1 MKQWLGRC
9 QAQGG
14 GDTPEAVADA
24 LHDVLT
30 LSWRPEATKICI
42 LISDAPP
49 HGLNSYDDTFPNGCP
64 LGFDPIK
71 IVQEMAEKHI
81 TLYTV
86 GVEPF
91 ILPYRDF
98 FMSLAYSTGGQYV
111 PLVDATLLA
120 QVIIGG
126 VREEIS
132 LDRLMKDAHQDIA
145 KEIKQAEQDGINERE
160 MTMRINH
167 ILTSKNKRVKQMHNT
182 FGVTSYLVEEYYS
195 KCVDMHQMKSIYKMT
210 KTTQENKMDE
220 ISYVLKEDNVTVEQ
234 TKRLIQKVK
243 NRKLVKS
250 TTIKPNVDET
260 ITEKQTKKNKRNNQR
275 QDYDNSRLRKRR
287 LKDGAIDVLINA
299 EDNYQE
305 DQKEGILHD
314 DDIMKTKQLQD
325 QVENPLDKQF
335 VAEKQAEKIKTKRR
349 KQISSADVDVPKQK
363 TIKKPRRK
371 SNNISDYAK
380 VPDDIHKPVFLTDTI
395 NHNSTNQEKLH
406 TEQML
411 LPTHPFVRSNN
422 NIFYLIVSAVLT
434 VIISVYFFFFK

>member
-1 MKQWLGRC
+1 MDFTTQFEKNIDSELVQYDPSLLDLVFTMDCTGSMGAYIDNATKNIRFIVDEIINNEKSDIRLALIQYRDHPPQDSTFVTCVHDFTCKVEEMKQWLEQC

-71 IVQEMAEKHI
+71 IVREMAEKHI

-86 GVEPF
+86 GVEPS

-98 FMSLAYSTGGQYV
+98 FMSLAYSTGGQYI

-132 LDRLMKDAHQDIA
+132 LDRLMQDAQQDIA
-145 KEIKQAEQDGINERE
+145 NEIKQAEQDGINERE

-182 FGVTSYLVEEYYS
+182 FGVTSNLVEEYYS

-220 ISYVLKEDNVTVEQ
+220 ISYALKEDNVTVEQ

-260 ITEKQTKKNKRNNQR
+260 TTEKQTKENKRNNQR

-287 LKDGAIDVLINA
+287 LKDGAIDILINA

-314 DDIMKTKQLQD
+314 DGMMKTKQLQD
-325 QVENPLDKQF
+325 Q
-335 VAEKQAEKIKTKRR
+335 
-349 KQISSADVDVPKQK
+349 
-363 TIKKPRRK
+363 
-371 SNNISDYAK
+371 
-380 VPDDIHKPVFLTDTI
+380 
-395 NHNSTNQEKLH
+395 
-406 TEQML
+406 
-411 LPTHPFVRSNN
+411 
-422 NIFYLIVSAVLT
+422 
-434 VIISVYFFFFK
+434 